1 MPKKF
6 WQFRN
11 QSEGDGVELLL
22 YGDISEKSWWGDN
35 VTPKQFADDLNVL
48 GTVSNISV
56 RINSGGGDVFAAQAI
71 GNLLEQNPAK
81 VTAYIDGLCA
91 SAATVVACHC
101 DRVVAANDS
110 TYMIHPVKMGVFDY
124 VDSTILNQCISALA
138 AIRDNIVSLY
148 VRKTGRD
155 KEEVAGWMDATS
167 WWTGEQAKEKGFV
180 DELAIDSSELSEY
193 ENRGGVLFVNS
204 VSMSLPFD
212 KAPAFIQN
220 HAKTETVKEDAKV
233 EIKNTD
239 DLRRE
244 YPELVNQV
252 EQAAAKNAVQAERRR
267 IQDIEEMS
275 LPGSEEIANKAKFT
289 EPVSAA
295 EYAKAAMKHVKTQ
308 GAAYLDALGEDAQNS
323 GMGQVKNQVPGVTGD
338 EFMNAI
344 KGIGVQ
350 K

>member
-11 QSEGDGVELLL
+11 QAEGSAELLL

-35 VTPKQFADDLNVL
+35 VTPKQFADDLNAL
-48 GTVSNISV
+48 GTVSDISV

-110 TYMIHPVKMGVFDY
+110 TYMIHPVKMGVYDY
-124 VDSTILNQCISALA
+124 VDSTVLNQCISALA

-148 VRKTGRD
+148 ARKTGRD

-180 DELAIDSSELSEY
+180 DELVIDSSEPSEY

-220 HAKTETVKEDAKV
+220 HTKTETVKEDAKV

-244 YPELVNQV
+244 YPELVSQV

-323 GMGQVKNQVPGVTGD
+323 GMGQVKNQVLGVTGD